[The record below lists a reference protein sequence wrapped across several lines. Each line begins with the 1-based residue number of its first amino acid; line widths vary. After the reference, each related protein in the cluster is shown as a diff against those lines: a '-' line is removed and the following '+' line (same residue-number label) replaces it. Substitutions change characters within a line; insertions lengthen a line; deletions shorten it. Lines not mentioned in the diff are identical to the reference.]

1 MKISCS
7 VIRDILP
14 LYVENMVSEDTKE
27 IVEEHIKDCEE
38 CKKELEEM
46 KSSIDLPID
55 TDTTPLRRIKT
66 TMRRK
71 KIQTII
77 FSTMVTM
84 VIIAIAI
91 GYLTVPE
98 HIPYHEGLISFIE
111 SNDGMV
117 IAIFSPEVTGYT
129 INAEPSKTDDGI
141 VYYINTWDSIWNR
154 NIIKKSVNNIVL
166 NPEGEEV
173 AAVYYYNADGSE
185 DILIYG
191 KDQYPTGGV
200 ISLPRLV
207 LSYYFLLAVVLA
219 LISGIILFNWRK
231 REKLRNIM
239 LYIFL
244 LPMSYI
250 LAHIF
255 IKGFPASTYLAKRDF
270 FAILLVTIPL
280 YIAFIL
286 AVSLIKEHRRKRI
299 NKGL

>member
-111 SNDGMV
+111 SNDGIV

-191 KDQYPTGGV
+191 KDINPSGGV
-200 ISLPRLV
+200 ITLPRLF
-207 LSYYFLLAVVLA
+207 LSYYLLIAVGFAVICGLIM
-219 LISGIILFNWRK
+219 LISH
-231 REKLRNIM
+231 RNKKVFDFSTKVF
-239 LYIFL
+239 FL
-244 LPMSYI
+244 PVSYI
-250 LAHIF
+250 LGHLI
-255 IKGFPASTYLAKRDF
+255 IKGFTASSYNATRDLY
-270 FAILLVTIPL
+270 AIILVMMPL
-280 YIAFIL
+280 YIAIL
-286 AVSLIKEHRRKRI
+286 AAANLIRQYKGRKTA
-299 NKGL
+299 K

>member
-154 NIIKKSVNNIVL
+154 NIIKKSVNNVVL
-166 NPEGEEV
+166 N
-173 AAVYYYNADGSE
+173 
-185 DILIYG
+185 L
-191 KDQYPTGGV
+191 
-200 ISLPRLV
+200 
-207 LSYYFLLAVVLA
+207 
-219 LISGIILFNWRK
+219 
-231 REKLRNIM
+231 
-239 LYIFL
+239 
-244 LPMSYI
+244 
-250 LAHIF
+250 
-255 IKGFPASTYLAKRDF
+255 
-270 FAILLVTIPL
+270 
-280 YIAFIL
+280 
-286 AVSLIKEHRRKRI
+286 
-299 NKGL
+299 

>member
-46 KSSIDLPID
+46 KSSIDLPLD

-219 LISGIILFNWRK
+219 LISGIILFSWRK

-255 IKGFPASTYLAKRDF
+255 IKGFPASTYSAKRDF